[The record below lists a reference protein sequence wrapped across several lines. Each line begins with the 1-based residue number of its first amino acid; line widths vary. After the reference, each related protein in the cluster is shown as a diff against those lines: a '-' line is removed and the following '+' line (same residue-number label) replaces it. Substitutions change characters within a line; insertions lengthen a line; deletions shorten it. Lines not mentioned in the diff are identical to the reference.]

1 MGCNG
6 GNQYVHYVKLVSK
19 SNPLSIEKKADA
31 FMWKYINKDYE
42 EIGIKDLLYLQ
53 PLSDIHFRY
62 NPESASLKRNM
73 LIFSVIAVLLLAIV
87 IINFVNLFIAN
98 ASKQLRNMGI
108 VKVHGASRVQT
119 LKHLLL
125 EISIMILFSILVA
138 LTLVQF
144 LHPYFEAL
152 AGKAVPSL
160 MESGWTFALIL
171 LGIVMA
177 TTFLAGIFPSFLISS
192 VQPSKVIKNELTV
205 GQSGKKLKN
214 GLVVFQFVVSIFLIV
229 GTITSEKQL
238 NYMNRFDTGYN
249 KENVLVLPLQTQ
261 ELQQKIDLLKEEL
274 NQMSLVKNVSA
285 VSEVPYNGLAMNGYF
300 PEGRTT
306 PEMIN
311 VIDVDEDFLA
321 LLDISM
327 VSGNNFAK
335 NMATDDNSYLVNESF
350 VKKMGWEN
358 PIGKTITRNG
368 EHKIIGVVKD
378 FNFASLRSN
387 IKPLIITN
395 ASEIGPPNFL
405 LVKSDRAN
413 LSQLIGDIENKWKA
427 ISPNSLFEYQFLDQQ
442 FEKVYRAE
450 LSIQKLLRS
459 FSFLTILVALL
470 GLLGLSRSSINNRIK
485 EIGIRK
491 VNGASSQEVLALLN
505 KDYVKLILLS
515 FLIAVPLAWYAMH
528 KWLESFAYQTSLS
541 WWIFALAGGIT
552 LLVALLTVS
561 WQTIKASRT
570 NPANSLKTE

>member
-1 MGCNG
+1 
-6 GNQYVHYVKLVSK
+6 
-19 SNPLSIEKKADA
+19 
-31 FMWKYINKDYE
+31 
-42 EIGIKDLLYLQ
+42 
-53 PLSDIHFRY
+53 
-62 NPESASLKRNM
+62 
-73 LIFSVIAVLLLAIV
+73 
-87 IINFVNLFIAN
+87 INFVNLFIAN

-192 VQPSKVIKNELTV
+192 VQPSKIIKNELTV

-387 IKPLIITN
+387 INPLIITN

-491 VNGASSQEVLALLN
+491 VNGASSREVLALLN